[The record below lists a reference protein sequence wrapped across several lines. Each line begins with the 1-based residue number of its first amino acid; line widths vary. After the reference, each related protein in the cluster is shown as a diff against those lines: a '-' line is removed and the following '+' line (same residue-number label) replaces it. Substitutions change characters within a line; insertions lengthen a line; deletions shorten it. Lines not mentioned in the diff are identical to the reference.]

1 MSCCRIQFRT
11 SKPLTMGIAKSRTIR
26 SGAYAVE
33 SPLYRQVPVVG
44 CFRLV
49 ASVTEQLGDRHHKVF
64 IVVYDE
70 HVRGCLLSPFHG
82 RRPAWHTAR
91 RRSRG
96 VECTPPRQPAH
107 SGGRVG
113 AVFDVA
119 EAARSLRTQPTFD
132 DPSGGSAALSMSR
145 TFAE

>member
-82 RRPAWHTAR
+82 SPPRMAHGAAPFKR
-91 RRSRG
+91 RR
-96 VECTPPRQPAH
+96 V
-107 SGGRVG
+107 
-113 AVFDVA
+113 
-119 EAARSLRTQPTFD
+119 
-132 DPSGGSAALSMSR
+132 
-145 TFAE
+145 